1 MEMPRVAS
9 VGTSS
14 RAHPCVCRV
23 SGLESP
29 DRTTPCRACPTSPS
43 GPAPRA
49 RRQLAPTGTTGR
61 PQIDVADPARH
72 NDKGNVAVAQHPVC
86 QVDVAVACV
95 ANSRFAHGNHSGI
108 TEVSG
113 MSDPRRKPCACVSR
127 MTPGPSP
134 RASGTPRCSSPP
146 ARALET
152 QKARPAGRRPPIG
165 RSEPSTSTVRCAAW
179 SAGRGVD

>member
-1 MEMPRVAS
+1 M
-9 VGTSS
+9 
-14 RAHPCVCRV
+14 RAVR
-23 SGLESP
+23 SITG
-29 DRTTPCRACPTSPS
+29 APTLVEVDEPS
-43 GPAPRA
+43 GGDWPVL
-49 RRQLAPTGTTGR
+49 QVGSV
-61 PQIDVADPARH
+61 DVADPARH